1 VPDLPRTALITGVAG
16 QDGTYLAE
24 LLISQG
30 VEVHGTVRSRDRA
43 DHAARAL
50 PGVRLH
56 LADLL
61 SDEQVDAVMTAVA
74 PQEVYNLAGS
84 TSVAQSWQDP
94 VASADVMGVGAVRV
108 LESAWRLQERTGEP
122 VHVLQASS
130 AEIFGDPQHAPQN
143 EDTPLQ
149 PVTPYGAAKAFAH
162 HMAGVYRSRGLFAVS
177 AILYNHE
184 SPRRPETFVA
194 RKISRGVAEIATG
207 RRSELVL
214 GNTAVTRDWGY
225 APDFVTAMC
234 RVLRTEVPADFVVA
248 TGEAHSVE
256 DFVRAAFAV
265 IGIDDHERY
274 VRTDAALRRP
284 ADPRAL
290 VGDATRLRTLGWA
303 PSLDFRAL
311 VTLLVEADLERLTSR
326 ASPWRSATPT

>member
-24 LLISQG
+24 LLVSQG

-43 DHAARAL
+43 AHAGRAL

-56 LADLL
+56 VADLL
-61 SDEQVDAVMTAVA
+61 SDEQVEAIMTAVA

-94 VASADVMGVGAVRV
+94 VVSVDVMGVGAVRV
-108 LESAWRLQERTGEP
+108 LESAWRLQERTGKP

-130 AEIFGDPQHAPQN
+130 AEIFGDPEHAPQN
-143 EDTPLQ
+143 EDTPVQ

-162 HMAGVYRSRGLFAVS
+162 HMVGVYRSRGLFAVS

-225 APDFVTAMC
+225 APDFVAAMC
-234 RVLRTEVPADFVVA
+234 RVLRADVPADFVVA

-256 DFVRAAFAV
+256 DFVREAFAV
-265 IGIDDHERY
+265 IGIDDHESY
-274 VRTDAALRRP
+274 LRTDAALHRP

-290 VGDATRLRTLGWA
+290 VGDARRLRTLGWE
-303 PSLDFRAL
+303 PSLDFPAL
-311 VTLLVEADLERLTSR
+311 VALLVESDLRRLAD
-326 ASPWRSATPT
+326 SATAAEV